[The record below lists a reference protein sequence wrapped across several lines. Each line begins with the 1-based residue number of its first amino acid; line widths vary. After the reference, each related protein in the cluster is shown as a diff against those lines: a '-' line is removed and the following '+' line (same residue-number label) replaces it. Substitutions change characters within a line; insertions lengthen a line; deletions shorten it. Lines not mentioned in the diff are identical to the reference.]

1 MFLLQNTNLGEQAL
15 NKIAEFALASQFVQ
29 SETLAVNVVTDPTLL
44 AQGKLAALSIR
55 GTDLVLRSGLQI
67 AQMDLR
73 MGEITVNPLRALTG
87 SIELVEPIQ
96 GEGKIV
102 LNGKNFTRAL
112 LTHEFRD
119 ALKALPNLEIDRLE
133 GQFVT
138 PQQVAITLHYWTPL
152 GGKAQ
157 TVLQAEVSAQAT
169 IELVNP
175 NYSQGPEPSTQ
186 LTQMLLNQVSGILN
200 LQRFELNGMTLAVQS
215 ITITNQCAEIKTT
228 AQMTAFPS

>member
-29 SETLAVNVVTDPTLL
+29 SETLAVNVVTEPTLL
-44 AQGKLAALSIR
+44 AQGKLSALSIR
-55 GTDLVLRSGLQI
+55 GTELCLRSGLQI

-102 LNGKNFTRAL
+102 LNGKNLTRAL
-112 LTHEFRD
+112 LTDELRH
-119 ALKALPNLEIDRLE
+119 ALKALPDLEIDCLE

-138 PQQVAITLHYWTPL
+138 PQQVAVALHYWTPL
-152 GGKAQ
+152 GGKEQ
-157 TVLQAEVSAQAT
+157 TVLQAEVSAQAP
-169 IELVNP
+169 IELSNP
-175 NYSQGPEPSTQ
+175 HYSQGQAPSAQ
-186 LTQMLLNQVSGILN
+186 LTHMLLNQVSKILN
-200 LQRFELNGMTLAVQS
+200 LQQFELNGMTLAVQS
-215 ITITNQCAEIKTT
+215 ITIANQRAEIRTI
-228 AQMTAFPS
+228 ARMTAFPS